1 MAWQVVRVRIGFR
14 TVKTAVGVCAAVLLA
29 EGLQLTYATS
39 AGILTLLCI
48 QKTRKQSLTA
58 TLERLFACL
67 LALILAMLFFSLF
80 GYHPLVMVPL
90 ILVLIPLCVRLRLQG
105 GIASS
110 SVMIMHA
117 YSNGAITIP
126 FLLNELALLVIGLG
140 AALLVNLYM
149 PGLDRQISAYKE
161 EVNRYMAIVLREFA
175 KYLKEGYSLWDGRE
189 LIQLGEL
196 LAQAKP
202 VAVQEVENNL
212 LGRKED
218 SFLSYFEAKQ
228 QQLTILERMLP
239 FVSRMDAQLE
249 QGIRIGQFM
258 EELSEHLD
266 GPLDR
271 QAWLERLRQIREYH
285 KQLPMPQ
292 TRAEFENRA
301 NLFGLANELEL
312 FLLSL

>member
-1 MAWQVVRVRIGFR
+1 VRIGFR
-14 TVKTAVGVCAAVLLA
+14 TVKTAVGVCGAVLLA
-29 EGLQLTYATS
+29 EGLHLTYATS

-67 LALILAMLFFSLF
+67 LALLLAMLFFSLL
-80 GYHPLVMVPL
+80 GYHPLVLVPL
-90 ILVLIPLCVRLRLQG
+90 ILLLIPLCVRLRIQG

-110 SVMIMHA
+110 SVVIMHA
-117 YSNGAITIP
+117 YSNGVITIP
-126 FLLNELALLVIGLG
+126 FLLNELALMVIGLG

-149 PGLDRQISAYKE
+149 PGLDKQIAEYKE
-161 EVNRYMAIVLREFA
+161 EVNRHMAIVLREFA

-189 LIQLGEL
+189 LIHLGEL
-196 LAQAKP
+196 LVKARP

-212 LGRKED
+212 LRRKEN
-218 SFLSYFEAKQ
+218 SFLAYYEAKQ
-228 QQLTILERMLP
+228 QQLAILERMLP
-239 FVSRMDAQLE
+239 FVSRMDARLE

-258 EELSEHLD
+258 EELSEQ
-266 GPLDR
+266 LDR
-271 QAWLERLRQIREYH
+271 PLNQQAWLDRLRQIREYH

-301 NLFGLANELEL
+301 NLFALANELEL

>member
-1 MAWQVVRVRIGFR
+1 MRIGFR
-14 TVKTAVGVCAAVLLA
+14 TVKTAVGVCGAVLLA
-29 EGLQLTYATS
+29 EGLHLTYATS

-67 LALILAMLFFSLF
+67 LALLLAMLFFSLL
-80 GYHPLVMVPL
+80 GYHPLVLVPL
-90 ILVLIPLCVRLRLQG
+90 ILLLIPLCVRLRIQG

-110 SVMIMHA
+110 SVVIMHA
-117 YSNGAITIP
+117 YSNGVITIP
-126 FLLNELALLVIGLG
+126 FLLNELALMVIGLG

-149 PGLDRQISAYKE
+149 PGLDKQIAEYKE
-161 EVNRYMAIVLREFA
+161 EVNRHMAIVLREFA

-189 LIQLGEL
+189 LIHLGEL
-196 LAQAKP
+196 LVKARP

-212 LGRKED
+212 LRRKEN
-218 SFLSYFEAKQ
+218 SFLAYYEAKQ
-228 QQLTILERMLP
+228 QQLAILERMLP
-239 FVSRMDAQLE
+239 FVSRMDARLE

-258 EELSEHLD
+258 EELSEQ
-266 GPLDR
+266 LDR
-271 QAWLERLRQIREYH
+271 PLNQQAWLDRLRQIREYH

-301 NLFGLANELEL
+301 NLFALANELEL